1 MAGRSVRTGQSVLVF
16 IAAAATIP
24 ALAIGLPTGLA
35 PIFLLVT
42 APVAVPL
49 LLRDEPRLF
58 ARASMI
64 VGTILL
70 AAAVVGFLLGLFL
83 FVPTA
88 LMLLAAAYLDP
99 RTRPSVLWGIAA
111 LGAPVA
117 CGLAFYCTYD
127 F

>member
-1 MAGRSVRTGQSVLVF
+1 MSGRSVRTGQSVLVF
-16 IAAAATIP
+16 TAAATTVP

-35 PIFLLVT
+35 PVFLLAA

-49 LLRDEPRLF
+49 LLRDEPRVF

-70 AAAVVGFLLGLFL
+70 TGAVVGFLLGLFL

-88 LMLLAAAYLDP
+88 LMLLAAAFLD
-99 RTRPSVLWGIAA
+99 RRSRPSALWGIAVLA
-111 LGAPVA
+111 APVA
-117 CGLAFYCTYD
+117 CGLAFYGTYD